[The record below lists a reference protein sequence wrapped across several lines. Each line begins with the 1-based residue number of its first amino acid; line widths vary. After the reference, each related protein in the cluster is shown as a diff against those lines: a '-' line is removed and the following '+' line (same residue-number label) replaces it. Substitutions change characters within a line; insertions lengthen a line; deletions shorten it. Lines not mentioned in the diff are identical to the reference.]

1 MKRYLLYLGIGTGL
15 SIVIVMIMFVAV
27 KWVITLPRLGPVPFP
42 SAIERLDRWDFYL
55 SAFLCITVVIWIF
68 FLLLMKRKP

>member
-27 KWVITLPRLGPVPFP
+27 KRVIALPRLGPVPFP
-42 SAIERLDRWDFYL
+42 AAIERFDRWDFYL

-68 FLLLMKRKP
+68 LLLLMKRKP